1 MVPGVLGNKVWD
13 GQTHSLLTGTGLSG
27 GGCRSQ
33 PQRTSQARMDRK
45 LGEPTG
51 KELSEARTG
60 TVVVGRGGLW
70 ALSKLGASARHSVT
84 ATVHPWRG

>member
-1 MVPGVLGNKVWD
+1 MVPGVWD

-45 LGEPTG
+45 PGEPTE

-60 TVVVGRGGLW
+60 TVVVGRGVLW
-70 ALSKLGASARHSVT
+70 VLSKLGTSARHSVT
-84 ATVHPWRG
+84 VAVHPWLG